1 MRLTDAASMIEPE
14 EWLVRRAAQGERRA
28 REELYRSHVD
38 RVWSRLNR
46 LVGPDPD
53 REDLVQQIFLEV
65 FQGLARFRGEAAFA
79 TYLYRVQVNV
89 VCDHLR
95 RRGRRPL
102 PLPAEMFEGI
112 AALDVSPEQS
122 AQSRERLALIWAAL
136 DRLKPK
142 KRIALVL
149 AVVEGLSL
157 EEIGQLVQASA
168 DTVAKRIEHAR
179 KDLQALVARGEKG

>member
-1 MRLTDAASMIEPE
+1 MRPGRAEMVEGE
-14 EWLVRRAAQGERRA
+14 EWLVRRAAQGERQA
-28 REELYRSHVD
+28 REELYRRHAD
-38 RVWSRLNR
+38 QVWNRLQR

-53 REDLVQQIFLEV
+53 REDLMQQIFLEV
-65 FQGLARFRGEAAFA
+65 FQGLARFRGEAAFS

-102 PLPAEMFEGI
+102 SLPDEMFD
-112 AALDVSPEQS
+112 AVQALDASPEQN

-142 KRIALVL
+142 KRVALVL

-157 EEIGQLVQASA
+157 EEIGALVEASA

-179 KDLQALVARGEKG
+179 KELQAMLRAGEAA